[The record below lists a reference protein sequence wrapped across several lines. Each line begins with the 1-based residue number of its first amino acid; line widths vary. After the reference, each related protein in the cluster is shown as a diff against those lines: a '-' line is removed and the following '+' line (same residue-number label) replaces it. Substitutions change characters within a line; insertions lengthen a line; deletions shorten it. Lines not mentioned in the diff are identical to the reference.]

1 MAYHGLTPSAEA
13 NGRRAVD
20 EVARR
25 RGDEKREA
33 CKKNKTKKPYDV
45 TTTVNFI

>member
-13 NGRRAVD
+13 NGLRAVD

-25 RGDEKREA
+25 GEREKENHVE
-33 CKKNKTKKPYDV
+33 KK
-45 TTTVNFI
+45 I